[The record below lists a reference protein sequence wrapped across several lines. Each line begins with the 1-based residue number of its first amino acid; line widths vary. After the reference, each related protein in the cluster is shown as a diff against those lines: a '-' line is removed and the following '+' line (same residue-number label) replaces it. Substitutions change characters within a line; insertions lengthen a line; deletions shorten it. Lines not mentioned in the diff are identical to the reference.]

1 MTLSRLRRRLR
12 LARGRRLAVRDGH
25 LDICIDCGEPFVY
38 PVTWSESGPADWA
51 LLLRCG
57 SCGASRDIVASN
69 AAVADYDRQLDEGMT
84 AINAAAERLGHEAL
98 AAEAD
103 SFATALQLDLIAADD
118 FR

>member
-1 MTLSRLRRRLR
+1 
-12 LARGRRLAVRDGH
+12 
-25 LDICIDCGEPFVY
+25 VY
-38 PVTWSESGPADWA
+38 PVTWSESGPADWW

-57 SCGASRDIVASN
+57 SCGASRDVVASN

-84 AINAAAERLGHEAL
+84 VINAVAERLSREAL

-103 SFATALQLDLIAADD
+103 SFATALQMDLIAADD